1 MIGIDFKKITIIAV
15 HLNLKPKELSME
27 PKEII
32 DLPPEEPQPKKRPV
46 AITVICILGF
56 IGVAV
61 AVPLA
66 FSGMARIIG
75 DWYPPYLLLSAGVGL
90 ACMIGLWKMKKWG
103 AYTYTAVFFINQTV
117 LLSMDVWSP
126 RSAILPLIVVGI
138 ALSHLK
144 NMD

>member
-1 MIGIDFKKITIIAV
+1 
-15 HLNLKPKELSME
+15 ME

-46 AITVICILGF
+46 AITVICVLGF

-61 AVPLA
+61 AVPMA
-66 FSGMARIIG
+66 FSGMARFIG
-75 DWYPPYLLLSAGVGL
+75 AWYPPYLLLSAGVGL
-90 ACMIGLWKMKKWG
+90 ACMIGLWKMKKWAAY
-103 AYTYTAVFFINQTV
+103 AYTSLFFINQLV
-117 LLSMDVWSP
+117 LLSMGVWTVM
-126 RSAILPLIVVGI
+126 SAILPLIVVGI